1 MWVFFRFL
9 LLVFVVLQ
17 LNQLMSEIT
26 LGELTIFG
34 EDSKLD
40 ALLGNYYHHF
50 SFGNLYSAIGVE
62 LLLPCKFQQ
71 LFARFVGCCEIII
84 VFMKNHHFLK

>member
-1 MWVFFRFL
+1 MWIFFRFL

-50 SFGNLYSAIGVE
+50 SFGNLYSAAYWRRVVIAMQISTIVCQIRW
-62 LLLPCKFQQ
+62 LL
-71 LFARFVGCCEIII
+71 
-84 VFMKNHHFLK
+84 